1 MSCSLMHLADTA
13 GHPQVHPQVN
23 TKCLFPN
30 FSIYHKTGFP
40 RIDRFTALY
49 FNIHPYQAAD
59 KSPGPGR
66 LTTSQAGSRHLSV
79 INKSQNPILN
89 RQPYSVT
96 KKLPRDFSS
105 SQTIQPRA
113 FTESQLSADTDS
125 VPYAAATPKMHIPAQ
140 LMTSYSAKMIQP
152 PHQKA
157 NILKT
162 QSPRLC
168 LIVSVPCTSFEAETG
183 CVLCTLASI
192 VIIIDSFFSI
202 LKERQASPVCVS

>member
-1 MSCSLMHLADTA
+1 MRVALVSPESGRPYELQPYAPGKCSRPPTSPPTSKYKMPLPELLNLPQKPVSLASTDSQ
-13 GHPQVHPQVN
+13 P
-23 TKCLFPN
+23 
-30 FSIYHKTGFP
+30 SISTSILT
-40 RIDRFTALY
+40 RQRT
-49 FNIHPYQAAD
+49 

-125 VPYAAATPKMHIPAQ
+125 VPYAAATPKNAHSSTTNDKLLCEDDSAAPSESEYIENTES
-140 LMTSYSAKMIQP
+140 TSLFDRISAMYK
-152 PHQKA
+152 
-157 NILKT
+157 L
-162 QSPRLC
+162 
-168 LIVSVPCTSFEAETG
+168 
-183 CVLCTLASI
+183 
-192 VIIIDSFFSI
+192 
-202 LKERQASPVCVS
+202 

>member
-125 VPYAAATPKMHIPAQ
+125 VPYAAATPKNAHSSTTNDKLLCEDDSAAPSESEYIENTES
-140 LMTSYSAKMIQP
+140 TSLFDRISAMYK
-152 PHQKA
+152 
-157 NILKT
+157 L
-162 QSPRLC
+162 
-168 LIVSVPCTSFEAETG
+168 
-183 CVLCTLASI
+183 
-192 VIIIDSFFSI
+192 
-202 LKERQASPVCVS
+202 